1 MKSLVVC
8 REVAVVEG
16 KVSAAAEVD
25 VVEGKVGV
33 AVVEG
38 KVSNVQSSSSSNGEE
53 ERHALFPSCDILR
66 SVSWSSCEL
75 RRSVSF
81 AVL

>member
-8 REVAVVEG
+8 REVAVVQG

-25 VVEGKVGV
+25 VVEGKVVGV

-38 KVSNVQSSSSSNGEE
+38 KGPNVQGSSS
-53 ERHALFPSCDILR
+53 
-66 SVSWSSCEL
+66 
-75 RRSVSF
+75 
-81 AVL
+81 